1 MLDFHRL
8 MALVT
13 FANGLFGRLVR
24 IVATLARHGSV
35 HGQPLNPLDGFEG
48 SMAARAMPP
57 PKHLRLRTEDVARV
71 AIHGHAIE
79 VDVRQRG
86 LLFVACSAYA
96 GIRVIEALFRWVMTF
111 VAFDAFVDD
120 VLRMSWRKAD
130 LAPTVRHRSAGPR
143 LALLL
148 DRWNH
153 VGAELGEKETAQE
166 SEHCKHTDGDRGSFH
181 LPPT

>member
-1 MLDFHRL
+1 
-8 MALVT
+8 MAFVA

-24 IVATLARHGSV
+24 IVAALARHGSV
-35 HGQPLNPLDGFEG
+35 HGKPLNPLDGFEG

-71 AIHGHAIE
+71 AIHRHAIE
-79 VDVRQRG
+79 VDVSQRG
-86 LLFVACSAYA
+86 LLFVAWSAYA
-96 GIRVIEALFRWVMTF
+96 GVRVRKALFRWVMTL

-130 LAPTVRHRSAGPR
+130 LAPSLRHRTGGPR

-148 DRWNH
+148 DRRNH
-153 VGAELGEKETAQE
+153 VGAELGEKEPAHE